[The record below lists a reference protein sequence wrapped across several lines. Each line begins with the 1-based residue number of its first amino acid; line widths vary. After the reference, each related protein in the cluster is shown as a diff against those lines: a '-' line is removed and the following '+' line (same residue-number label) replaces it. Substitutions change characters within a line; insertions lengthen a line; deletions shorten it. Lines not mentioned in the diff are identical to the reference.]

1 MQPTTAQF
9 ILQSLARQGLVEVKM
24 TTFRVPKYPQPVDL
38 RDVRESFKSLSECIG
53 YPKGHLI
60 LTLGSGL
67 EAWCHEKLF
76 EKLFKIV
83 FINQKVFPVSRTSN
97 TEGFQGR
104 DLPLPTLFI
113 GSEKTQVRQIP
124 LSETRPWP
132 FKFLLELGGMIVC
145 RAPDRKDFL
154 KELRQFVN
162 NYPQY
167 EIGVDAK
174 EWPDGNIAVFTWW
187 FRKLPRV
194 ERKGNVNVPS

>member
-1 MQPTTAQF
+1 
-9 ILQSLARQGLVEVKM
+9 M
-24 TTFRVPKYPQPVDL
+24 TTFRVHRYPQPVHL
-38 RDVRESFKSLSECIG
+38 LDVREAFKALEDYIG
-53 YPKGHLI
+53 PKKGHLLI
-60 LTLGSGL
+60 TTGSGL

-76 EKLFKIV
+76 DKLFKIIYV
-83 FINQKVFPVSRTSN
+83 NQKLYPKQGMLV
-97 TEGFQGR
+97 TEGYGGR

-132 FKFLLELGGMIVC
+132 FRFLLELGGMVVC
-145 RAPDRKDFL
+145 RPTDRKDFL

-174 EWPDGNIAVFTWW
+174 EWPDGSIAVFTWW
-187 FRKLPRV
+187 FRKLPRA
-194 ERKGNVNVPS
+194 ERKKNVNAP